1 MNYIFYYFF
10 YFQGAFRLACTHVLK
25 ILRKERET
33 LLTLLE
39 AFVYD
44 PLVDWTVSD
53 DGTTTVSRRTS
64 AHNAASIIASLDVN
78 TSAQHLSPKSLY
90 KNRKQEVDLSRQT
103 MALRITEIKP
113 TWLKYK

>member
-1 MNYIFYYFF
+1 M
-10 YFQGAFRLACTHVLK
+10 GCEHVLK

-53 DGTTTVSRRTS
+53 DGTTTVARATS
-64 AHNAASIIASLDVN
+64 AHAAALSLNSLDAVAVSMQKDGN
-78 TSAQHLSPKSLY
+78 TKSNGATDDTMQRKPNWESLRQSLEVRLY
-90 KNRKQEVDLSRQT
+90 EL
-103 MALRITEIKP
+103 KP
-113 TWLKYK
+113 FWIQYR

>member
-1 MNYIFYYFF
+1 M
-10 YFQGAFRLACTHVLK
+10 ACTHVLK

-64 AHNAASIIASLDVN
+64 AHSAASIIASLDAN
-78 TSAQHLSPKSLY
+78 ASTQHLSPKSLY

-103 MALRITEIKP
+103 MALRITEVKP
-113 TWLKYK
+113 TWIKYK

>member
-1 MNYIFYYFF
+1 M
-10 YFQGAFRLACTHVLK
+10 LK

-53 DGTTTVSRRTS
+53 DGTTTVARATS
-64 AHNAASIIASLDVN
+64 AHAAALSLNALDAVAASVQKEGNTKPNGPIDDLMQRRPNWENTRQSL
-78 TSAQHLSPKSLY
+78 
-90 KNRKQEVDLSRQT
+90 EVRLHE
-103 MALRITEIKP
+103 LKP
-113 TWLKYK
+113 FWTQYR

>member
-1 MNYIFYYFF
+1 M
-10 YFQGAFRLACTHVLK
+10 LK
-25 ILRKERET
+25 ILRRERET

-64 AHNAASIIASLDVN
+64 AHTAANIISSLHIKTAPNAS
-78 TSAQHLSPKSLY
+78 H
-90 KNRKQEVDLSRQT
+90 KNLNKNKKPEVDLSKQT
-103 MALRITEIKP
+103 LALRITEIKP
-113 TWLKYK
+113 TAIKYK